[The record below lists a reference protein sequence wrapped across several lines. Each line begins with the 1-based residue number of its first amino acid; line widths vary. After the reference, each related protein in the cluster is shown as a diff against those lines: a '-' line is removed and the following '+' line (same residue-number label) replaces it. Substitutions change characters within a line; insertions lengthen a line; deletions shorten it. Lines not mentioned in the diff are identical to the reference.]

1 MRHGLIQWR
10 ENELS
15 LADVKARQARLQQAI
30 AAAGLDGVL
39 IYTNHVRSAGVTWVS
54 GFTPYWSDGLVL
66 VLREGL
72 PIFLTALSK
81 RVGEWVKSVAPTFEV
96 AHSPFPGKLA
106 GERLARVGA
115 KRLGVV
121 ELDRMPGGV
130 VDEILSI
137 LPVELSDVTD
147 LFTAVRGQA
156 DRAELDLVRHT
167 DTIAREAFKAGDVAS
182 KSAGD
187 FTGPVE
193 RAVRLAGAEE
203 CYVAVAPDLSRDR
216 RFIRTGRAE
225 LGRTFAV
232 RLSVAYNGVWVRRVD
247 TFSSVSEIGARLS
260 SVSAALDRASPAHPV
275 DGSISAFYL
284 PDGARLL
291 DWHIE
296 APYGTRPLKV
306 VADAETP
313 LAAPVPY
320 AILTTAFSLD
330 GETIVASRPVGLGDI
345 SLREAAE

>member
-1 MRHGLIQWR
+1 MRHGLILWR
-10 ENELS
+10 EDELS
-15 LADVKARQARLQQAI
+15 LSDVKARQVRLQQAI
-30 AAAGLDGVL
+30 IAAGLDGVL

-130 VDEILSI
+130 VEEIASV
-137 LPVELSDVTD
+137 LPVELSDATD
-147 LFTAVRGQA
+147 LFTKVRGQV
-156 DRAELDLVRHT
+156 DGAELNLVRLT
-167 DTIAREAFKAGDVAS
+167 DGIAREAFKAGDAAS
-182 KSAGD
+182 KFAGD

-203 CYVAVAPDLSRDR
+203 CYVAVAPDLSKDR
-216 RFIRTGRAE
+216 CFIRTGKAE

-232 RLSVAYNGVWVRRVD
+232 RLSVAYNGIWVRRIE
-247 TFSSVSEIGARLS
+247 TFSAVSEIAARLA
-260 SVSAALDRASPAHPV
+260 SVSVEMDRASSAHPA
-275 DGSISAFYL
+275 DGSISAFYV
-284 PDGARLL
+284 PDGAKLI
-291 DWHIE
+291 DWHLE
-296 APYGTRPLKV
+296 APYGTRPLKII
-306 VADAETP
+306 ADAEKP

-320 AILTTAFSLD
+320 GILTTAFTLD
-330 GETIVASRPVGLGDI
+330 GETIVAARPVGIGDTWR
-345 SLREAAE
+345 REAAE

>member
-1 MRHGLIQWR
+1 MRHGLILWR
-10 ENELS
+10 EDELS
-15 LADVKARQARLQQAI
+15 RSDVQARQTRLQQAI

-106 GERLARVGA
+106 GERLAKVGA

-130 VDEILSI
+130 VDEIVSV
-137 LPVELSDVTD
+137 LPVELSDATD
-147 LFTAVRGQA
+147 LFTSVRGKV
-156 DRAELDLVRHT
+156 DRAELRLVRMT
-167 DTIAREAFKAGDVAS
+167 DDLARESFKAGDIAS
-182 KSAGD
+182 RFAGD

-203 CYVAVAPDLSRDR
+203 CYIAVAPDLSKDR
-216 RFIRTGRAE
+216 RFIRTGRQE

-232 RLSVAYNGVWVRRVD
+232 RLSVAYNGVWVRRIE
-247 TFSSVSEIGARLS
+247 TFSAISETAVLLRSLS
-260 SVSAALDRASPAHPV
+260 EELDRASVSNPA
-275 DGSISAFYL
+275 DGSISASYL
-284 PDGARLL
+284 PDGAELV
-291 DWHIE
+291 DWHLE
-296 APYGTRPLKV
+296 APYGTRPLKI
-306 VADAETP
+306 VADAETK
-313 LAAPVPY
+313 LAAPAPY
-320 AILTTAFSLD
+320 GILTTAFMLK
-330 GETIVASRPVGLGDI
+330 GETIVVSRPVGLGDAP
-345 SLREAAE
+345 LREAAE

>member
-1 MRHGLIQWR
+1 MRHGLILWR
-10 ENELS
+10 EDELS
-15 LADVKARQARLQQAI
+15 LSDVKARQARLQQAI
-30 AAAGLDGVL
+30 MTAGLDGVL

-66 VLREGL
+66 VLCEGA

-106 GERLARVGA
+106 GERLAKIGA

-130 VDEILSI
+130 VDEILSV
-137 LPVELSDVTD
+137 LPVELSDAMD
-147 LFTAVRGQA
+147 LFMKVRSQA
-156 DRAELDLVRHT
+156 DRAELNLVRHT
-167 DTIAREAFKAGDVAS
+167 DNLAREAFKAGDVVS
-182 KSAGD
+182 KFAGD

-203 CYVAVAPDLSRDR
+203 CYMAVAPDLSKDR
-216 RFIRTGRAE
+216 RFIRTGKAE
-225 LGRTFAV
+225 LGPTFAV
-232 RLSVAYNGVWVRRVD
+232 RLSIAYNGVWVRRIE
-247 TFSSVSEIGARLS
+247 TFSSVSEIAARFAF
-260 SVSAALDRASPAHPV
+260 VSAELDRVAPTLPA

-284 PDGARLL
+284 PEDAKLL
-291 DWHIE
+291 DWHLE
-296 APYGTRPLKV
+296 APYGTRPLKM
-306 VADAETP
+306 VADAETT

-320 AILTTAFSLD
+320 GILTTTFILG
-330 GETIVASRPVGLGDI
+330 GETIVASRPVGLGDN
-345 SLREAAE
+345 SMRETAA

>member
-1 MRHGLIQWR
+1 MRHGLILWR
-10 ENELS
+10 EEEVSLS
-15 LADVKARQARLQQAI
+15 DINTRQARLQQAI
-30 AAAGLDGVL
+30 ATADLDGVL
-39 IYTNHVRSAGVTWVS
+39 IYTNHVRSAGVTWLS

-106 GERLARVGA
+106 GERLSKVGA

-130 VDEILSI
+130 VDEIVSI
-137 LPVELSDVTD
+137 NPVELSDATELFMGVRGTADPAELNLVRVTD
-147 LFTAVRGQA
+147 EIGRK
-156 DRAELDLVRHT
+156 
-167 DTIAREAFKAGDVAS
+167 AFEAGDVTS

-187 FTGPVE
+187 FTGPIE
-193 RAVRLAGAEE
+193 RAVRMAGAEE
-203 CYVAVAPDLSRDR
+203 CYIALAPDLSKDR
-216 RFIRTGRAE
+216 RFIRSGNPE

-232 RLSVAYNGVWVRRVD
+232 RLSIAYNGVWVRRIETFSAVCEIRAR
-247 TFSSVSEIGARLS
+247 FSSVSRE
-260 SVSAALDRASPAHPV
+260 LDKASPAHPA

-284 PDGARLL
+284 PDGASLI
-291 DWHIE
+291 DWHLE

-313 LAAPVPY
+313 LSAPVPY
-320 AILTTAFSLD
+320 GILTTAFGLD
-330 GETIVASRPVGLGDI
+330 GETIIASRPVGLGDNV
-345 SLREAAE
+345 LREAAE